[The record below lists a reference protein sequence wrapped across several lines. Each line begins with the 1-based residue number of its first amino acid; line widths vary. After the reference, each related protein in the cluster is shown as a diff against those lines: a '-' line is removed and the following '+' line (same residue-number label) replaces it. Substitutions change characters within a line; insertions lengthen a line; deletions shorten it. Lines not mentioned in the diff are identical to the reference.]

1 MTFLKDDTGT
11 SSATVIYANQT
22 STLTEIVG
30 DGSRDLILAH
40 GDNIAVLASSSVAST
55 QIGGNLEVVVQGSGD
70 VIVTNPNVH
79 NSAFFNEMTSPQA
92 MTYDLTGLVTHNLTV
107 NGQDL
112 SGFGSSVALYDGPEI
127 AHGASGATTYMYGI
141 DAIYGTDSGDTFIG
155 GTLTNGENFGQEFY
169 AGNGANTVVD
179 IGYGLNQQYG
189 NQYFNS
195 AVTVSYAEST
205 SGITVQMGD
214 PAMHVVAHDVTA
226 YLDGYVFHGTATD
239 MLYGVQDIQ
248 GSAHNDVFHNYGESG
263 ILFHSSL
270 GDDSYSG
277 DGNAADTE
285 VSYED
290 SGSAVTINLSGST
303 TNGLANGQAIHDGTY
318 IDSLSCIE
326 QVRLASDY
334 SGKLYGDGSVT
345 LDMSS
350 TNFDG
355 MTANLSS
362 GKVYGWE
369 AGVTDS
375 FSNIGAL
382 KDQVGGSDFVVTTTN
397 LATESIIASYG
408 DSTLDLSQ
416 LTNGVTAFLANQVM
430 NGHDIGEALL
440 ISNASTAV
448 LSYGVENL
456 YGSYLTG
463 IGSHDYGNG
472 TGFDLT
478 TACLVS
484 SPTTDVQVDF
494 STGMASFNGTSYHLV
509 GNMPNADNVTGF
521 YLDDAVSTFTL
532 KGSLDQLSNAG
543 AEVYDHNALSGV
555 PTVVLEV
562 TSNFDVSDDLFADYT
577 DSNVGGMTVKL
588 DEASTV
594 TLESNA
600 ANANLEL
607 VDFHIGSGNTIDA
620 SYDNLGLNIHLSGT
634 ENLVN
639 GNCENDTLDLTGGSL
654 SNVLTDGVTNMETLR
669 ADDAT
674 TVDLTGIVP
683 TLSSDGFQNID
694 FSHNTLAMTVTANLG
709 DLSGMS
715 LAGGSNGE
723 NQLIVTDTTYDPN
736 DVTVILTE
744 TEFLSA
750 AEISGSK
757 SNDIG
762 LIHLV
767 VADSTA
773 PIDDSAFSEHLV
785 QSVMEYRLS
794 GVISVEFE
802 RDATLTM
809 GTNAQASGPSTVTM
823 DGTGTSS
830 LDVSD
835 DSNLYQVMDYWG
847 YLHYQGFDGTNSG
860 QSHTVM
866 LGYNNLSGDVANA
879 RTDASIL
886 NVYVDYNSAVG
897 GVNSV
902 SEAALDGN
910 FTGFQTAELFVYG
923 FDMVTASLGS
933 GTAAIYPNV
942 YLDLQ
947 DLYAGAYLDL
957 SNYTKALQIQTAD
970 PSFWNG
976 QNLGME
982 YITVNPTAVVT
993 VTGSSSDNLVL
1004 SVNADLMNY
1013 EVTDNAGNVELS
1025 NTATGGAIILQS
1037 VHMIHM
1043 ADGAYAV
1050 SSAEDTNVSLQIDA
1064 ETGITGLIAGAGN
1077 LTSID
1082 GWSLDAS
1089 VQTSQI
1095 NGTQAWSYLLNSE
1108 TANGSDTIV
1117 FSDSSNPNHSFTLSV
1132 GYDPGGWNAIGTET
1146 VTSDLTLHDGAHVNI
1161 EVATSGS
1168 ALNADQLAVGGNF
1181 TAGGDLH
1188 LNAMTSDTP
1197 QDSASAAIM
1206 TMTSDSGTFA
1216 HITGLDAYASS
1227 SIALELD
1234 YSQSG
1239 ISVTAHSAILSTLD
1253 LVAYGTEADYI
1264 VGCGNGI
1271 AQTLSGGGGAD
1282 EILAVGSNNE
1292 VIVGDNSFKY
1302 LDGSGTGSE
1311 LEFAFSNS
1319 GTIDLTGSG
1328 VVTAATATGGQHR
1341 SDSVEHFDLLD
1352 LTNSHGS
1359 TLVLNEA
1366 AVYSIA
1372 NTGTNAL
1379 LAMPGIARSTP

>member
-1 MTFLKDDTGT
+1 
-11 SSATVIYANQT
+11 
-22 STLTEIVG
+22 
-30 DGSRDLILAH
+30 
-40 GDNIAVLASSSVAST
+40 
-55 QIGGNLEVVVQGSGD
+55 
-70 VIVTNPNVH
+70 
-79 NSAFFNEMTSPQA
+79 
-92 MTYDLTGLVTHNLTV
+92 
-107 NGQDL
+107 
-112 SGFGSSVALYDGPEI
+112 
-127 AHGASGATTYMYGI
+127 
-141 DAIYGTDSGDTFIG
+141 
-155 GTLTNGENFGQEFY
+155 
-169 AGNGANTVVD
+169 
-179 IGYGLNQQYG
+179 
-189 NQYFNS
+189 
-195 AVTVSYAEST
+195 
-205 SGITVQMGD
+205 
-214 PAMHVVAHDVTA
+214 
-226 YLDGYVFHGTATD
+226 
-239 MLYGVQDIQ
+239 
-248 GSAHNDVFHNYGESG
+248 
-263 ILFHSSL
+263 
-270 GDDSYSG
+270 
-277 DGNAADTE
+277 
-285 VSYED
+285 
-290 SGSAVTINLSGST
+290 
-303 TNGLANGQAIHDGTY
+303 
-318 IDSLSCIE
+318 
-326 QVRLASDY
+326 
-334 SGKLYGDGSVT
+334 
-345 LDMSS
+345 MSS

-879 RTDASIL
+879 GTDASIL
-886 NVYVDYNSAVG
+886 DVYVDYNSAVG

-1253 LVAYGTEADYI
+1253 LMAYGTEADYI

-1271 AQTLSGGGGAD
+1271 AQTLSGGGGAG

-1302 LDGSGTGSE
+1302 LDGGGTGSE